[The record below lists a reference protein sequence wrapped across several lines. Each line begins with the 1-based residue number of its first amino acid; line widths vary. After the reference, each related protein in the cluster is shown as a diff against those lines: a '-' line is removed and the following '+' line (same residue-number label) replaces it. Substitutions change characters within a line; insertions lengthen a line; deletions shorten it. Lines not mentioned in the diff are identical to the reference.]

1 MAMVSEVN
9 QVTIAMDSFF
19 MGAEIYFFLLLLLLL
34 IVTVITYYSQ
44 HYQLCHLYGD
54 NGDS

>member
-9 QVTIAMDSFF
+9 SVAIAMDSFF

-34 IVTVITYYSQ
+34 IVTVITYYS
-44 HYQLCHLYGD
+44 
-54 NGDS
+54 